1 MSHGYGCLPTII
13 APQLL
18 DTVSTHPAFVIFP
31 KKKLRLYN
39 AMLPVSVI
47 QTNLLSDNH
56 ICTITELHVHCVR
69 STGSTLITLV
79 HIGYA
84 TRSKYVSAQHSYNI
98 RGKIAKRGRIDFSPK
113 LPKMAP
119 IPPLCKNN

>member
-1 MSHGYGCLPTII
+1 MSHGYGGLPTVI

-31 KKKLRLYN
+31 PQKKLRLYN

-56 ICTITELHVHCVR
+56 ICTITELHVHCVL

-84 TRSKYVSAQHSYNI
+84 TRSKYVRAQRSYYI
-98 RGKIAKRGRIDFSPK
+98 TGVK
-113 LPKMAP
+113 
-119 IPPLCKNN
+119 